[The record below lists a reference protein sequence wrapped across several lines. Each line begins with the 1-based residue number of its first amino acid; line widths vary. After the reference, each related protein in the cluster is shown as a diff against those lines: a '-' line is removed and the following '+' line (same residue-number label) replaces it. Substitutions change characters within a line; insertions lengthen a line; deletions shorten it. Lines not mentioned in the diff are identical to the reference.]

1 MKSLF
6 SAFVLAFTMV
16 IAAFA
21 QAQSCGTGGSATVC
35 LTATG
40 TANNVGLTWTVTGT
54 ITAAEVY
61 RDTDSNPSGR
71 TKLGTVSVSTRAYT
85 DTTAVAG
92 TQYWYWIKFTAGGT
106 AYNSG
111 AASATRTAACA
122 ATAVTPYVQVASG
135 AWVQTAA
142 ASISSGTQVSFGPQ
156 PSSGGSWA
164 WSGCGTSGTARQQTV
179 SPTATCTAT
188 AVYTNSCGTKTNQ
201 NFTVTVSSSTA
212 MRNLTSVQLSQLM
225 GAGWNLGNS
234 LEAIGSETAWG
245 NPATTQALMNA
256 VKAAGF
262 KTVRIPVSWTQ
273 YSDANYNISATWMAR
288 VKQVVDYAK
297 NSGLYVIINIHW
309 DGGWMQPKYAN
320 QTAVNSRITKF
331 WTQIGTT
338 FKGYDDYLLFA
349 GTNEVM
355 VDGDYGTPTAEYYT
369 VQNSFNQT
377 FVNAVRATGGNNAV
391 RHLVVQGFNTNI
403 DHTISFATI
412 PTDSASKRL
421 MMEVHFYDPYN
432 FTLNE
437 SSNTIWQWG
446 AGATIPSAVETW
458 ANESY
463 VDTQMQRMKT
473 KFVDQGVAVI
483 MGEYGVISRTDV
495 SGSETYRSAWNQY
508 ITRAAYTRGI
518 VPIYWDNGPTTNHS
532 MGLFN
537 RSTGAQVY
545 PSLIATIVGAAK

>member
-6 SAFVLAFTMV
+6 SACILVFTMV

-21 QAQSCGTGGSATVC
+21 QAQTCASGGGATVC

-40 TANNVGLTWTVTGT
+40 TSSNVGLTWTVSGT
-54 ITAAEVY
+54 ISSVQVY

-71 TKLGTVSVSTRAYT
+71 AKLANVTATTKTYT
-85 DTTAVAG
+85 DSTAVAG
-92 TQYWYWIKFTAGGT
+92 TPYWYWIKFTAGG
-106 AYNSG
+106 ASYSSN
-111 AASATRTAACA
+111 AATATRTAS
-122 ATAVTPYVQVASG
+122 T
-135 AWVQTAA
+135 
-142 ASISSGTQVSFGPQ
+142 
-156 PSSGGSWA
+156 
-164 WSGCGTSGTARQQTV
+164 
-179 SPTATCTAT
+179 
-188 AVYTNSCGTKTNQ
+188 
-201 NFTVTVSSSTA
+201 TA

-245 NPATTQALMNA
+245 NPATTQTLMNA

-288 VKQVVDYAK
+288 VKQVVDYSRNA
-297 NSGLYVIINIHW
+297 GLYVIINIHW

-391 RHLVVQGFNTNI
+391 RHLIVQGFNTNI
-403 DHTISFATI
+403 DHTINFATI

-437 SSNTIWQWG
+437 TSNTIWQWG

-473 KFVDQGVAVI
+473 KFVDQGVAVV
-483 MGEYGVISRTDV
+483 MGEFGVISRTDV
-495 SGSETYRSAWNQY
+495 SGSETYRTAWNQY
-508 ITRAAYTRGI
+508 ITRAAFTRGI
-518 VPIYWDNGPTTNHS
+518 VPIYWDNGPTTNHA